1 MRSRLYRLGSMLGFG
16 VWTAGCGMSD
26 CPTVSATALG
36 HLPPVLSKS
45 GLFDDAGATTTLAD
59 RTIAAGVQAYTPRF
73 ELWADGAHKR
83 RWLSLPEGTQID
95 TSDMNDWRFP
105 EGTKLWKE
113 FSRDGKALET
123 RLMYKAGP
131 TDDDWAM
138 GAYVWNDARTEATLQ
153 IEGSE
158 DVLGTSHDVPSGR
171 ACFACHGGTK
181 GRVLGVSAVQLSAP
195 TSGAVRASAEPA
207 SGAVAGSELDLASL
221 AAAGR
226 LSHLPVRPIEL
237 PGSDLDQRALGYLH
251 ANCGSC
257 HSQARPPAG
266 EHRCYDPRR
275 ELDLTL
281 RVEQLGS
288 VTETGAYR
296 TGLGKSLIPSDP
308 DDSSLVS
315 RCDRRFYR
323 HMPPLATEEVDTA
336 GVELLRRW
344 IASLPAQN

>member
-1 MRSRLYRLGSMLGFG
+1 MGSRVCRLAWVLGLG
-16 VWTAGCGMSD
+16 AWLAGCGISD
-26 CPTVSATALG
+26 CPPVSVAAVG
-36 HLPPVLSKS
+36 HLPPVLSKT
-45 GLFDDAGATTTLAD
+45 GLFAEADATTVLGE
-59 RTIAAGVQAYTPRF
+59 RSIAAGVQAYAPRF
-73 ELWADGAHKR
+73 ELWADGADKR
-83 RWLSLPEGTQID
+83 RWLALPEGTKID

-138 GAYVWNDARTEATLQ
+138 GAYVWNEARTEAALQ
-153 IEGSE
+153 IDGSE
-158 DVLGTSHDVPSGR
+158 DVLGTSHDVPSGS

-181 GRVLGVSAVQLSAP
+181 GRVLGVSAVQLSGAQL
-195 TSGAVRASAEPA
+195 SGAVP
-207 SGAVAGSELDLASL
+207 GSEVNLTSL
-221 AAAGR
+221 TAAGR
-226 LSHLPVRPIEL
+226 LSHPPQRPIAL
-237 PGSDLDQRALGYLH
+237 PGSELDQRALGYLH

-257 HSQARPPAG
+257 HSQARPPAAKQ
-266 EHRCYDPRR
+266 RCYDPRR

-281 RVEQLGS
+281 RVEQFGS

-296 TGLGKSLIPSDP
+296 TGLGKSLIPSEP

-323 HMPPLATEEVDTA
+323 HMPPLATEEVDVA

-344 IASLPAQN
+344 IASLPARTE

>member
-1 MRSRLYRLGSMLGFG
+1 MRSRLCRLGSVLGFG

-26 CPTVSATALG
+26 CPSVSATALG
-36 HLPPVLSKS
+36 HLPPVLTKT
-45 GLFDDAGATTTLAD
+45 GLFADAGATTTLAH
-59 RTIAAGVQAYTPRF
+59 RTMATGVQPYTPRF

-83 RWLSLPEGTQID
+83 RWLSLPEGTKID

-158 DVLGTSHDVPSGR
+158 DVLGTSHDVPSAN

-181 GRVLGVSAVQLSAP
+181 GRVLGVSAVQLS
-195 TSGAVRASAEPA
+195 GAVPGAE
-207 SGAVAGSELDLASL
+207 VDLSSL
-221 AAAGR
+221 TAAGR
-226 LSHLPVRPIEL
+226 LSHPPERPVEL

-288 VTETGAYR
+288 VTQTGAYR
-296 TGLGKSLIPSDP
+296 TGLGKSLIPSEP

-344 IASLPAQN
+344 ITSLPAQPD